1 MESFKTANEK
11 HMERAQFMRK
21 IDELNVNRT
30 IALAI
35 YDRIGQFSKIERTY
49 IRWPKSEY
57 LVDDKYIVKTNE
69 WRVISVQ
76 DKEQYDAERKAWG
89 KRIRKIAEAAGTSF
103 DMATVVANIEDID
116 KSIDVLKTIVKELNK
131 DNVSSYIYSIPSKKA
146 GFDKRFRQEVKNFL
160 YWGLPSYAAGFDF
173 YISKKFLDSVAEILE
188 NKRK

>member
-11 HMERAQFMRK
+11 HIERAQFIRK

-57 LVDDKYIVKTNE
+57 LVDDKYIVKTIE
-69 WRVISVQ
+69 WRVVSIQ
-76 DKEQYDAERKAWG
+76 DKDKYDAERKAWG
-89 KRIRKIAEAAGTSF
+89 TRIRKIAEAAGTSF
-103 DMATVVANIEDID
+103 DMATVVANIEDTD
-116 KSIDVLKTIVKELNK
+116 KAIDVLKTIVKELNK

-173 YISKKFLDSVAEILE
+173 YISQKFLNSVAEILE
-188 NKRK
+188 NKKK